1 MLVTSR
7 KVIGAAFN
15 KQLQN
20 KMSNPIAG
28 NTGVFVIRGEGI
40 FATSSFNGNPT
51 ILRQTLETQMK
62 SQIGYTSLNALH
74 EAADIKDY
82 RFKFY

>member
-1 MLVTSR
+1 VSDR
-7 KVIGAAFN
+7 
-15 KQLQN
+15 
-20 KMSNPIAG
+20 IAG

-40 FATSSFNGNPT
+40 SATSSLTGNPAT
-51 ILRQTLETQMK
+51 LRETLETQLK

-74 EAADIKDY
+74 DAAEIKDY